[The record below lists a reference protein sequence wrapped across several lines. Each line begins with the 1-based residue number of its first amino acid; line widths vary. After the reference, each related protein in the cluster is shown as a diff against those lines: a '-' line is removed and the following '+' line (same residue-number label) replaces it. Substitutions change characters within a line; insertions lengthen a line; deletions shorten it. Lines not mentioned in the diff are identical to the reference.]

1 MKKILSML
9 LVVLLICT
17 VFAGCATNGGNE
29 TPNTTASPKEENA
42 ETQAPN
48 AETQEPN
55 VETQEPTAPCKVA
68 IVAESAFGNQSY
80 TDIALAGCKKAEADL
95 DNVELVVL
103 ESVDVSNAANAL
115 RTLIQEGVTFII
127 LPTSSLADAITE
139 VAPEYPDVFFAS
151 LDVEVPGYD
160 NVYSCVYRENE
171 ACFLL
176 GILAAN
182 CTKTGKVA
190 FTGGIA
196 GSVMSKYEFGYKA
209 GVAYV
214 NPDVEVSAV
223 YINSYSD
230 PTKGKEIGTAL
241 FGDGCDFIE
250 VAAGGSGMGV
260 FEAAEEMS
268 GDYYCFGG
276 TGGQFDLGPNK
287 ILASQTKTV
296 DEVCYSLICDM
307 AKGTLASRC
316 NEPEKLGLAEKGVAL
331 IYTTLNDT
339 LLNKFVTD
347 DIRASI
353 EDAMAKI
360 ISGEIKVP
368 ANEEEY
374 NSFLADLQNS

>member
-1 MKKILSML
+1 MKKLLCILIA
-9 LVVLLICT
+9 VVLICMS
-17 VFAGCATNGGNE
+17 FAGC
-29 TPNTTASPKEENA
+29 TAKQEAPAKTA
-42 ETQAPN
+42 ETETKQEEKTEEKTEEV
-48 AETQEPN
+48 AE
-55 VETQEPTAPCKVA
+55 ETKDVCKVA
-68 IVAESAFGNQSY
+68 IVSETAFGNQSY
-80 TDIALAGCKKAEADL
+80 TDIALNGCKKAEADL

-139 VAPEYPDVFFAS
+139 VAPENPNVYFAS

-214 NPDVEVSAV
+214 NPDVEVSSV

-230 PTKGKEIGTAL
+230 PNKGKEIGSAL
-241 FGDGCDFIE
+241 FGEGYDFIE

-260 FEAAEEMS
+260 FEAAEEKN
-268 GDYYCFGG
+268 DECYCFGG

-296 DEVCYSLICDM
+296 DEVCYSLITD
-307 AKGTLASRC
+307 AAAGKLAERC
-316 NEPEKLGLAEKGVAL
+316 NEPEKLGLAENGVAL
-331 IYTTLNDT
+331 IYTTLNDE
-339 LLNKFVTD
+339 LLKKFVSD
-347 DIRASI
+347 DISQAI
-353 EDAMAKI
+353 EDAKAKI
-360 ISGEIKVP
+360 ISGEISVP
-368 ANEEEY
+368 ASEEEY
-374 NSFLADLQNS
+374 NSFVAGLK